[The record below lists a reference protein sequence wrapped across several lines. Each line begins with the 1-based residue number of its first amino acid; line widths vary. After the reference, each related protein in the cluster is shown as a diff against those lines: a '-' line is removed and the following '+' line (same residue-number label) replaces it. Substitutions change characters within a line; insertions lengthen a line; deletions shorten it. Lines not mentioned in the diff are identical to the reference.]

1 MIILI
6 TGAKG
11 FIGRNLSSSL
21 KNTSFLKRHN
31 LPSIEILEY
40 DIDTPKGLL
49 EEYCKK
55 ADFVFNLAG
64 IMRPKDPEEFMKDNF
79 QFADS
84 VLGYLENA
92 GNKCP
97 VMYSSS
103 IQASMDTPY
112 AESKRAGENL
122 MFEYGNKT
130 GARVIVYRFTNLFGR
145 WKRPNADS
153 VVATFCY
160 NVGRGIPIKVND
172 PNVMMTFAYIED
184 CIHELAL
191 SIKGEEHYKDG
202 FATLP
207 VTHQITVGKL
217 ADVINSFAGGD
228 ISDESIIEDKVLLEK
243 LFETYKSYLPENYE
257 G

>member
-1 MIILI
+1 MNILI
-6 TGAKG
+6 TGANG
-11 FIGRNLSSSL
+11 FVGRNLSTAL
-21 KNTSFLKRHN
+21 NNKEFLHAHG
-31 LPSIEILEY
+31 LPQINVLRF
-40 DIDTPKGLL
+40 DVDTPL
-49 EEYCKK
+49 EMLAKYCSC

-64 IMRPKDPEEFMKDNF
+64 IMRPQDPSQFMKDNYA
-79 QFADS
+79 FAGS
-84 VLGYLENA
+84 VLDELKKA

-103 IQASMDTPY
+103 IQASLDGPY

-122 MFEYGNKT
+122 VFEYGRET

-145 WKRPNADS
+145 WKRPNTDS

-160 NVGRGIPIKVND
+160 NVGRGIPIRVND
-172 PNVMMTFAYIED
+172 PNVIMNFAYIDD

-191 SIKGEEHYKDG
+191 CIKGGEHYHDG

-207 VTHQITVGKL
+207 VTHKITVGEL
-217 ADVINSFAGGD
+217 ADVINSFKGGQ
-228 ISDESIIEDKVLLEK
+228 IQDEGIIKDKVLLKE
-243 LFETYKSYLPENYE
+243 LFETYKSYLPENYM